1 MIIRT
6 RWIPF
11 EASSHPELIDVKNGE
26 RLMSI
31 SFIDETSLESLAQRA
46 MKMRSREMF
55 EEPYD
60 PPEYLWH
67 FLKCPLPLDKTRKLL

>member
-6 RWIPF
+6 RWILF

-26 RLMSI
+26 RLLSVT
-31 SFIDETSLESLAQRA
+31 FIEETSLESLTQRA
-46 MKMRSREMF
+46 IKMRSREMF

-60 PPEYLWH
+60 PPEYL
-67 FLKCPLPLDKTRKLL
+67 